1 MKKSII
7 KTKNMRP
14 DLYEDYVKKK
24 KGGEMN
30 TLEKF
35 EKDQLKELHSDKNF
49 QNLVLE
55 IQSKFT

>member
-1 MKKSII
+1 
-7 KTKNMRP
+7 
-14 DLYEDYVKKK
+14 
-24 KGGEMN
+24 MN

-35 EKDQLKELHSDKNF
+35 EKDQQEYTQIRNF